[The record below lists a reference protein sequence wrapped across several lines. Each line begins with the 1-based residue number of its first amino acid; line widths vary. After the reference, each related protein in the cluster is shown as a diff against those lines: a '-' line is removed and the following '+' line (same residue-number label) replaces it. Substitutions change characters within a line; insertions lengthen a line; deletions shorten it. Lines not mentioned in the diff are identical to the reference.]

1 MRLLH
6 KDIVL
11 NDTAFDTASKDMKQ
25 LKTDTENLKAKMEQM
40 YEDLKNA
47 MDTPSGEAVELVS
60 KDVLLDPIDN
70 LLLVV
75 DHISSTLEKIIGT
88 GYYKDVFV
96 KFNELN
102 SSVKFNQ

>member
-6 KDIVL
+6 KDIIL
-11 NDTAFDTASKDMKQ
+11 NDDALQTASDDMKQ
-25 LKTDTENLKAKMEQM
+25 LKKDTENLKAKMEKM
-40 YEDLKNA
+40 YQDLKNA

-75 DHISSTLEKIIGT
+75 DHISTTLAQIQDK
-88 GYYKDVFV
+88 GYYNDVFV
-96 KFNELN
+96 KFKELN
-102 SSVKFNQ
+102 SSIKFN